1 MIVFFSKE
9 FEKSFDK
16 LKDNNIK
23 IRLQKVID
31 TLETVSGLNDIPNVK
46 AITNYANLYRI
57 RVGDYRLLISHKRNT
72 IEILLLDFLK
82 RDEKTYKF

>member
-9 FEKSFDK
+9 FEKSFEK
-16 LKDNNIK
+16 LKDRNIK

-31 TLETVSGLNDIPNVK
+31 TLEIVNSLSDVSNVK

-57 RVGDYRLLISHKRNT
+57 RVGSYRLLVLHKRNT

-82 RDEKTYKF
+82 RDESTYKF

>member
-9 FEKSFDK
+9 FEKSFEK
-16 LKDNNIK
+16 LKDRNIK

-31 TLETVSGLNDIPNVK
+31 TLEIVNSLSDVSNVK

-57 RVGDYRLLISHKRNT
+57 RVGNYRLLVLHKRNT

-82 RDEKTYKF
+82 RDESTYKF